1 MAPDLGFAAE
11 TGPADFSFT
20 DEAGRPIG
28 EYEPPA
34 LVRLAHLQGEAVETA
49 RIANLLGRTPP
60 AAGALFASCALIAAA
75 SAGAVPAIMLGLW
88 TLFVTAAALAML
100 RAARQVSRSAFE
112 LLPLRAFALDLNA
125 VMLYAGFAWGAG
137 AFLALPP
144 GAQGWMLAA
153 FAIGGAAAIGMLL
166 RARNATLYFLAP
178 NVVLAAGSAL
188 LGPAGW
194 DAAAGLLALGLA
206 LAGAAELLE
215 RLAARRIQAP
225 GLASLTLS

>member
-1 MAPDLGFAAE
+1 MDAALTKQRYQQTGGPVHNDVLLVEAHGWPLTADAWEAQMFFLASNGYRCIAHDRRGHGRSSQPWNGNDMDTFADDL
-11 TGPADFSFT
+11 S
-20 DEAGRPIG
+20 
-28 EYEPPA
+28 
-34 LVRLAHLQGEAVETA
+34 
-49 RIANLLGRTPP
+49 
-60 AAGALFASCALIAAA
+60 ALI
-75 SAGAVPAIMLGLW
+75 
-88 TLFVTAAALAML
+88 
-100 RAARQVSRSAFE
+100 E
-112 LLPLRAFALDLNA
+112 ALDLNA

-225 GLASLTLS
+225 RLASLTLS